1 MLEKIE
7 NCPVCKNDKLTLHI
21 TCKDY
26 MISGEIFEITKCS
39 SCSFL
44 FTNPRPSPEKLDSYY
59 ESDDYVSHSNKSNN
73 LTNIIYKIARQFTLS
88 SKLRIIN
95 EITNNKT
102 ILDYGCGTGYFLN
115 TCKKN
120 CWNINGFEPN
130 VAAREQATINTD
142 NNILSQLNEIE
153 KLNNVSLIT
162 LWHVLEHIPDLDK
175 IFSILKT
182 ILSSNG
188 KFLIAVPNNE
198 SYDALHY
205 KEHWAAYDVPRH
217 LYHFSQ
223 NTMKHFLQKHGLK
236 IYKTIPMKLDSYY
249 VSLLSEKYK
258 NNKNNYIKSIINGYK
273 SNVYASHNKNNYSS
287 LIYIA
292 GK

>member
-7 NCPVCKNDKLTLHI
+7 NCPICNSDKLTLHI

-26 MISGEIFEITKCS
+26 MISSEIFEITKCF

-102 ILDYGCGTGYFLN
+102 ILDFGCGTGYFLK
-115 TCKKN
+115 TCKKKG
-120 CWNINGFEPN
+120 WNINGFEPN
-130 VAAREQATINTD
+130 NAAREQATINTD

-162 LWHVLEHIPDLDK
+162 LWHVLEHIPDLNK

-258 NNKNNYIKSIINGYK
+258 NRKNNYIKSIVNGYK

>member
-7 NCPVCKNDKLTLHI
+7 NCPLCNNDKLTLHI
-21 TCKDY
+21 SCKDN

-39 SCSFL
+39 SCSFI
-44 FTNPRPSPEKLDSYY
+44 FTNPRPNPEKLDSYY
-59 ESDDYVSHSNKSNN
+59 ESDDYVSHANKSNN
-73 LTNIIYKIARQFTLS
+73 LSNIIYKIARQFTLS
-88 SKLRIIN
+88 SKLKIIN

-102 ILDYGCGTGYFLN
+102 VLDYGCGTGYFLN

-120 CWNINGFEPN
+120 GWDINGFEPN
-130 VAAREQATINTD
+130 NAAREQATINTD
-142 NNILSQLNEIE
+142 NIILSQLSEIE
-153 KLNNVSLIT
+153 KLKDISLIT
-162 LWHVLEHIPDLDK
+162 LWHVLEHIPDLNK

-182 ILSSNG
+182 TLSSNG

-223 NTMKHFLQKHGLK
+223 NTMNYFLQKHGLK
-236 IYKTIPMKLDSYY
+236 LYKTIPMKLDSYY

-258 NNKNNYIKSIINGYK
+258 TSKINYIKSIINGYK